1 MTTDN
6 IQCNGLQHN
15 IMVTTMILLEARL
28 QKHFFMLK
36 MVFGRGRRYEEGEEG
51 EEEGEEGEEEG
62 EEGEEEGEE
71 RI

>member
-51 EEEGEEGEEEG
+51 EEEGEE
-62 EEGEEEGEE
+62 

>member
-1 MTTDN
+1 
-6 IQCNGLQHN
+6 
-15 IMVTTMILLEARL
+15 MVTTMILLEARL

-51 EEEGEEGEEEG
+51 EEEGEEEERRG
-62 EEGEEEGEE
+62 YDEGEEEGEE